1 MEGSYCGKTC
11 TSSEVT
17 LSLSQTGGNRLKIA
31 GVRACRHVFAG
42 QRHKGMSEPRRGR
55 APSLPRTAGPGQGLE
70 RHGSAAQP
78 ARMPP
83 QQRLLTLIT

>member
-1 MEGSYCGKTC
+1 MEDSYCGKTC
-11 TSSEVT
+11 TSSQVT

-70 RHGSAAQP
+70 RHGSAA
-78 ARMPP
+78 
-83 QQRLLTLIT
+83 

>member
-42 QRHKGMSEPRRGR
+42 QRHKGMSEPRRGP
-55 APSLPRTAGPGQGLE
+55 APSLPRTAGPGQARALGDTAAP
-70 RHGSAAQP
+70 RSRPGCRPSSAY
-78 ARMPP
+78 
-83 QQRLLTLIT
+83 